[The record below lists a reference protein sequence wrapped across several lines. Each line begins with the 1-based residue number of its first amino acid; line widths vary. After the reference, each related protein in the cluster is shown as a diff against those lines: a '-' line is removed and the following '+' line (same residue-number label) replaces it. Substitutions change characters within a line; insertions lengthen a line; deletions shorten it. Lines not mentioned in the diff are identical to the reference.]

1 MAHAHRFAPR
11 MRARRAS
18 TLANDAFERVAAT
31 LRALNVDL
39 PLHMR
44 EAVDVIAAAPGVK
57 EHDDAR
63 DAHPFVVPI
72 AQSDDGHTLGVYVG
86 AHVARGARDGV
97 GFGFFSAGRADA
109 SARDGATVSE
119 TTPATSL
126 MRAPIVRCGVRGLD
140 LLASNATMFVRR
152 RLAEDEDRFGLGG
165 GAASRAAGVGAL
177 DAYAPGEFQSSP
189 FKHRMEVF
197 LTKNVGRF
205 MDVDEAL
212 IAWHVDKKDET
223 SALVTAEWYAD
234 GPYGG
239 WARPYAVNAQT
250 LMMHGRAIEARDQAR
265 VALSAGPWWTM
276 GADEAL
282 LDSMKTLSGY
292 AGQSA
297 ADVRR
302 TLDGGDVPVGGASG
316 NVDNG
321 EPAPT
326 KEQLAVKRAMA
337 VLDAVAWGE
346 GEGWTGSRETVA
358 ECLDEAGLRDMSEFV
373 LDGLRA
379 STAS

>member
-1 MAHAHRFAPR
+1 
-11 MRARRAS
+11 
-18 TLANDAFERVAAT
+18 
-31 LRALNVDL
+31 
-39 PLHMR
+39 
-44 EAVDVIAAAPGVK
+44 
-57 EHDDAR
+57 
-63 DAHPFVVPI
+63 
-72 AQSDDGHTLGVYVG
+72 
-86 AHVARGARDGV
+86 
-97 GFGFFSAGRADA
+97 
-109 SARDGATVSE
+109 
-119 TTPATSL
+119 
-126 MRAPIVRCGVRGLD
+126 
-140 LLASNATMFVRR
+140 
-152 RLAEDEDRFGLGG
+152 
-165 GAASRAAGVGAL
+165 
-177 DAYAPGEFQSSP
+177 
-189 FKHRMEVF
+189 
-197 LTKNVGRF
+197 
-205 MDVDEAL
+205 
-212 IAWHVDKKDET
+212 
-223 SALVTAEWYAD
+223 
-234 GPYGG
+234 
-239 WARPYAVNAQT
+239 VNAQT

-373 LDGLRA
+373 LHGLRA